1 MQRDASDKGKWA
13 PSDRPMLLIG
23 YMIGED
29 QLDVRPAPLERSW
42 MDSTDQRFAYRCLPL
57 NIANTYGWEIL
68 CPSGFRAIWNGG
80 SGLDDVLIQPDTGTI
95 APVVSHFGHGILTF
109 HVSCLFRTDPGVDL
123 MVQGPVNRPKDAI
136 AALSGIIETDWSPY
150 TFTMNWLFTR
160 PNAPARFEKGEP
172 YCHIFPVRRG
182 ELESIEPE
190 LHLLSTNCEL
200 KRQHETWVRN
210 RLRFN
215 VDLKQPG
222 SPAQADKWQKL
233 YYHGLDPEGGHKAA
247 EGHRTRLRLRPFAK
261 G

>member
-1 MQRDASDKGKWA
+1 LFA
-13 PSDRPMLLIG
+13 PG
-23 YMIGED
+23 
-29 QLDVRPAPLERSW
+29 
-42 MDSTDQRFAYRCLPL
+42 
-57 NIANTYGWEIL
+57 
-68 CPSGFRAIWNGG
+68 
-80 SGLDDVLIQPDTGTI
+80 DVLIQPDTGTI

-109 HVSCLFRTDPGVDL
+109 HVPCLFRTDPGVDL

-160 PNAPARFEKGEP
+160 PRTPVRFEKGEP

-182 ELESIEPE
+182 ELEAIEPE
-190 LHLLSTNCEL
+190 LLPLSANAEL
-200 KRQHETWVRN
+200 QRQHEAWVKS

-215 VDLKQPG
+215 LDLKQPG

-247 EGHRTRLRLRPFAK
+247 EGHRTRLRLGPFAK